1 MTEFQNLA
9 VSGSREEDYENK
21 ELVAVSDDISDI
33 NLQEL
38 KKQVD
43 EEHQQ
48 VVEQLSQKQQERK
61 TLLPEPEQSSALQQT
76 IQFTGFDIF
85 YQNVPTSPQDAQ
97 LFSTTARIL
106 QQVESRYKQQDESL
120 LNLYKLMRGT
130 QVSDQLLKKQT
141 DQQTIQLLQTKLPFS
156 PQKIENLTQIQ
167 TEMAVKNNFDQ
178 KEPSSALNTTSAA
191 LSKTAESQYDLFMRK
206 KQKVSESLQM
216 PLPKEQ
222 IRALNIDVT
231 LQRELMRKCV
241 DIPTVIQT
249 QNKTV
254 MQQFAVNDDFLMSGI
269 QLPKGVKTNQTRTE
283 AEIQAKKRLF
293 FKLKMQE
300 HAQRCLHS
308 MEGIKLEAEM

>member
-1 MTEFQNLA
+1 MTDSKNLA

-61 TLLPEPEQSSALQQT
+61 TLLPEPEQNSSLQQT

-141 DQQTIQLLQTKLPFS
+141 DQQTIQMLQTKLPFS

-231 LQRELMRKCV
+231 LQRELMHKCV

-254 MQQFAVNDDFLMSGI
+254 LPQFAVNDDFLMSGI
-269 QLPKGVKTNQTRTE
+269 QLPKGVKTNLTRSE